1 MAINNI
7 LIIFL
12 TFFWLRLIA
21 KSKNETSTVE
31 IPREST
37 TQQNTTG
44 VPFITNLRDTTQ
56 NGPLFD
62 QEIWCCKSG
71 TTYLPG

>member
-7 LIIFL
+7 LIIFF
-12 TFFWLRLIA
+12 TFFSLIIA
-21 KSKNETSTVE
+21 KSKNETSMVE

-37 TQQNTTG
+37 TQQNTG
-44 VPFITNLRDTTQ
+44 VPFITNLTDTTQ

-71 TTYLPG
+71 TKHLPG